1 MIYIYKYKIY
11 IYINIPYTMA
21 GNYALPSAI
30 YIYTMAGN
38 YALPSAIG
46 SHDVPIFDGENA
58 IVSSGNQLGCTFKY
72 LEDHPTS

>member
-1 MIYIYKYKIY
+1 MIYIYICIYTIYNGWELRTAISY
-11 IYINIPYTMA
+11 IYIN
-21 GNYALPSAI
+21 
-30 YIYTMAGN
+30 IYTMAGN

>member
-1 MIYIYKYKIY
+1 MIYIYVY
-11 IYINIPYTMA
+11 IPYT
-21 GNYALPSAI
+21 
-30 YIYTMAGN
+30 TAGN